1 VAPRND
7 GEWFDCASA
16 DRSVNILSVQSHV
29 AYGHVGNSAAVFA
42 LQRAGCEVWPVHTV
56 QFSNH
61 TGYGGWNGEVFSA
74 GMIDAV
80 VEGIAERGVLAS
92 CDGVLSGYVGS
103 VEIGTAI
110 LRAVGRVKAANP
122 GAVYCCDPVIGNRR
136 RGVFVQ
142 KGVPEFF
149 RERAVPLAQIITPN
163 HFELDRLIGGDSVEM
178 AQVVSAIG
186 LLHMQGPAAILV
198 TSVEVN
204 ETPPNHIDVVA
215 SDGDAQYLVRTPK
228 LAAPGNGAGDVIAA
242 LFQFHYLRS
251 GSVAEALA
259 WSTSS
264 VFGLLNRSHDA
275 AEIAL
280 VAAQDELVAPSEI
293 FVPERIGK

>member
-1 VAPRND
+1 
-7 GEWFDCASA
+7 
-16 DRSVNILSVQSHV
+16 
-29 AYGHVGNSAAVFA
+29 
-42 LQRAGCEVWPVHTV
+42 
-56 QFSNH
+56 
-61 TGYGGWNGEVFSA
+61 
-74 GMIDAV
+74 
-80 VEGIAERGVLAS
+80 
-92 CDGVLSGYVGS
+92 VLSGYVGS

-122 GAVYCCDPVIGNRR
+122 GAVYCCDPVIGNGR

-163 HFELDRLIGGDSVEM
+163 HFELDRLVGDDSVEM

-186 LLHMQGPAAILV
+186 LLHVRGPAAILV

-280 VAAQDELVAPSEI
+280 VAAQDELVAPSEM